1 MHSPIYV
8 QHPLPNN
15 IHIVK
20 VRKIKKSFYTIC
32 LALFMLHTLFQKTNT
47 LKY

>member
-1 MHSPIYV
+1 MHSPIYL
-8 QHPLPNN
+8 QGPLPNN

-20 VRKIKKSFYTIC
+20 VRKIKKSFYSIC
-32 LALFMLHTLFQKTNT
+32 LALLMLHTLFQKTNK